1 VLAIFLAHWR
11 FKYQH
16 FLDAESPTKVG
27 VVEAS
32 SKFLNGR
39 GSVERMVDERIK
51 ASVCEGEI
59 RFHALDG

>member
-1 VLAIFLAHWR
+1 M
-11 FKYQH
+11 
-16 FLDAESPTKVG
+16 DAESPTKVG